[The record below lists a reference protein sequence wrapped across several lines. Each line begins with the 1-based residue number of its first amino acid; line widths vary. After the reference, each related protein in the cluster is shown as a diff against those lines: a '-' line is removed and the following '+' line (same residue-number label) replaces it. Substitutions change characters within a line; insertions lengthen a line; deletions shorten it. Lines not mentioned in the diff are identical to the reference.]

1 MLRQNSQLGNI
12 QGNHVQSTEEEGQR
26 VRRALDK
33 ASDRRWDALQ

>member
-12 QGNHVQSTEEEGQR
+12 QGNQVQSREEEGQR

-33 ASDRRWDALQ
+33 ALDRRWDALQ